1 MIMRNL
7 YKSLKQIS
15 LSLLLFSCSVLVF
28 AQDRVVSGTVT
39 DENGA
44 PMPGVNIVVKGSS
57 NGTASDTDGKYK
69 ITAKDADILVFS
81 FIGYQNSEIAVGARS
96 VVNSQMSLDVKTL
109 SELVVVGYSSVEK
122 KDLSSSVAVVD
133 TKEMTKIAASNIGDQ
148 LIGRVAGVQVS
159 TSGDPGSSQSIR
171 IRGIGTINNNEPL
184 YVIDGVPVS
193 SEANFN
199 FLNPSDIESMQILKD
214 AAAASIYGSRAAN
227 GVIVITTK
235 KGKGKSKLT
244 IDYFTGTQDPARFPS
259 MANPTELLQIRQGL
273 AAGAGQTFNSSLF
286 PKVDGVAVLPDY
298 ITRQG
303 GFLAGAPEV
312 DPSKYFINSDPT
324 ADASKN
330 YQITAANKEGTNWFK
345 EIFKP
350 ASKTSFTVSGSGG
363 SDKGNYY
370 FSANYFEHNGIL
382 IKNSYKR
389 YQTRLNSSFN
399 VAKNI
404 RVGENINIAYQ
415 TTQAGLG
422 NPSEGSPLK
431 NAYAMPQI
439 ISVRDIKGYYGSPA
453 GGNSNAGNPVAQ
465 QERAA
470 AGNFGHTMRI
480 LGNMY
485 AEVDFLKNF
494 TFKTTFGLDY
504 NNGPSQ
510 EYGYRNF
517 EATEINSANT
527 FRQKL
532 FTNTSWV
539 FTNVLNYNKA
549 FGNHTISAL
558 IGYESRQSLSEGF
571 EASGGALQFGDDPFY
586 RTLGNV
592 KAGTLAISSYANQN
606 NLISQFANVNYN
618 YADKYYFTA
627 TVRRDGSSRFINNKY
642 GTFPSVSAAWRIS
655 KESFMA
661 DVSFISDLKL
671 RGSYG
676 TTGNNEVGNDYP
688 GYTNY
693 AQGPEKANY
702 DLRGTGNSLVTGF
715 QQETTAN
722 PNLKWETTT
731 LANIAFDATFFNKF
745 DVTLELYDRQTKDMI
760 YGVQQPWEAGYIGT
774 IAQNIGSMSNKG
786 IDLQLNYRGKALND
800 ELNFSIGLSGTHYVN
815 KIINLDANGNPK
827 VFGDGTR
834 IGNPSV
840 TSAGNPISQFRGYIA
855 DGLWTSQEQINSELF
870 ADKGDAKVGRIRFQ
884 DINKDGKINDDD
896 IVNTGSP
903 LPKIQLGLNLT
914 ASYKNFDVSAYFNG
928 KYGNKNFNFLR
939 YFNDFPAFQAN
950 YSKDMLYQAGKTL
963 PVLDANDNY
972 SSRLSSAY
980 IESGSFTRLSNLVIG
995 YSLPASLTQRYG
1007 LEKIRL
1013 YIQGQN
1019 LFTITSYKGLDP
1031 DIGVANLTEGFTSR
1045 RDLTIGLDNGRY
1057 PWARTFLV
1065 GANIQF

>member
-7 YKSLKQIS
+7 YKSLKQLS
-15 LSLLLFSCSVLVF
+15 LLLLLFSCSVLAF

-44 PMPGVNIVVKGSS
+44 PMPGVNIVIKGTS
-57 NGTASDTDGKYK
+57 NGAATDTDGKFK
-69 ITAKDADILVFS
+69 ITAKDADILLFS
-81 FIGYQNSEIAVGARS
+81 FIGYQNNEMAVGSRS
-96 VVNSQMSLDVKTL
+96 VVNAQMTLDVKTL

-133 TKEMTKIAASNIGDQ
+133 TKEMSKIAASNIGDQ

-159 TSGDPGSSQSIR
+159 TTGDPGSSQSIR

-184 YVIDGVPVS
+184 YVIDGVPVQG
-193 SEANFN
+193 EANFN
-199 FLNPSDIESMQILKD
+199 FLAPGDIESMQILKD

-235 KGKGKSKLT
+235 KGKGKSKIN
-244 IDYFTGTQDPARFPS
+244 IDYFTGTQQPGKFPS
-259 MANPTELLQIRQGL
+259 LADPTELLKIRQGL
-273 AAGAGQTFNSSLF
+273 ASGAGQPFASSLF
-286 PKVDGVAVLPDY
+286 PIVNGQPVLPDF

-303 GFLAGAPEV
+303 GFLAGNPAV

-330 YQITAANKEGTNWFK
+330 YQITQANKSGTDWFN
-345 EIFKP
+345 EVFKP
-350 ASKTSFTVSGSGG
+350 ASKTSFTLSASGG
-363 SDKGNYY
+363 SDKGSYY

-382 IKNSYKR
+382 LKNQYKR

-399 VAKNI
+399 VGKNI
-404 RVGENINIAYQ
+404 RVGENLNIAYQ

-422 NPSEGSPLK
+422 NPNEGSAIK
-431 NAYAMPQI
+431 NSYSMPQI

-470 AGNFGHTMRI
+470 LGNFGHNIRL

-504 NNGPSQ
+504 GSGPSQ
-510 EYGYRNF
+510 NYGYRNF
-517 EATEINSANT
+517 EATEINSNNT
-527 FRQKL
+527 LSQSS
-532 FTNTSWV
+532 FTNTNWV

-558 IGYESRQSLSEGF
+558 AGYESRQSFYEGF
-571 EASGGALQFGDDPFY
+571 SAGGAGLQFGDDPFY

-592 KAGTLAISSYANQN
+592 KAGSLNISSYRGQS
-606 NLISQFANVNYN
+606 NLVSQFANVNYN

-627 TVRRDGSSRFINNKY
+627 TVRRDGSSRFINNRY

-661 DVSFISDLKL
+661 DVSVISDLKL
-671 RGSYG
+671 RASYG
-676 TTGNNEVGNDYP
+676 TTGNNEAGDYP

-693 AQGPEKANY
+693 TQGAYNANY
-702 DLRGTGNSLVTGF
+702 DIRGTGNSLVVGF
-715 QQETTAN
+715 QQESTGN

-731 LANIAFDATFFNKF
+731 LANFAFDATFFNKL
-745 DVTLELYDRQTKDMI
+745 DVTVEYYNRQTKDMI

-774 IAQNIGSMSNKG
+774 IQQNIGSMSNKG
-786 IDLQLNYRGKALND
+786 IDLQLTYRGKAIND
-800 ELNFSIGLSGTHYVN
+800 ELNYSIGLSGTQYTNNVVS
-815 KIINLDANGNPK
+815 IDANGSTK

-834 IGNPSV
+834 IGSPSV
-840 TSAGNPISQFRGYIA
+840 TQPGSPIAQFRGYIQE
-855 DGLWTSQEQINSELF
+855 GLWTTQEQINTTLF
-870 ADKGDAKVGRIRFQ
+870 KDAGDAKVGRFRF
-884 DINKDGKINDDD
+884 KDVNGDGQINDDD
-896 IVNTGSP
+896 IVNIGNP
-903 LPKIQLGLNLT
+903 LPKFQLGLNLT
-914 ASYKNFDVSAYFNG
+914 ANYKNFDLSAYFNG
-928 KYGNKNFNFLR
+928 KYGNKNFNFIR
-939 YFNDFPAFQAN
+939 YFTDFPAFQAN
-950 YSKDMLYQAGKTL
+950 YSKAMLYEAGKTL

-980 IESGSFTRLSNLVIG
+980 VESGSFTRLSNLVIG
-995 YSLPASLTQRYG
+995 YTLPASVTQRYG
-1007 LEKIRL
+1007 VEKIRF
-1013 YIQGQN
+1013 YVQGQN
-1019 LFTITSYKGLDP
+1019 LFTMTNYSGLDP
-1031 DIGVANLTEGFTSR
+1031 DIGLANLTEGYTSR

-1057 PWARTFLV
+1057 PWSRTFLI